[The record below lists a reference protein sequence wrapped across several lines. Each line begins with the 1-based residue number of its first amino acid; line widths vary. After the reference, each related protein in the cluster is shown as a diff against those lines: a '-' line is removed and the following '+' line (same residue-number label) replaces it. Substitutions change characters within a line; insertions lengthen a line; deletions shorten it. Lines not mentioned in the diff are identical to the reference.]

1 MIFSKKS
8 YGGYV
13 YVLSTKLLIKIMYI
27 PKSKVT
33 KRGFCSSIN
42 VICCFVH
49 ILFLEK
55 RFLRNIV
62 SQVEKKTNGHTVCIE
77 NPLKFD
83 LWCSFSLQCFC
94 LCIHLYRS
102 VMYNEIFNGK
112 IKMLFYLNDFYFVKL
127 NLS

>member
-8 YGGYV
+8 YGGFV

-33 KRGFCSSIN
+33 KSSSIN

-55 RFLRNIV
+55 RFLQNIV
-62 SQVEKKTNGHTVCIE
+62 SQAEKNPNGHTVYIE